1 MILDSRFLSASYFN
15 CPEVVVESCYLER
28 LIKETFLLQAWN
40 LYEKG
45 ELEELV
51 DTSLDGDVNITEAC
65 RFLKIGLLC
74 TQDMP
79 KLRPA
84 MSAVVEMLTGEI
96 DMNDIVISKPG
107 LFSEFMDMKDIR
119 SSKEKVERKDT
130 FETLS
135 GGSGKLVNSSSSS
148 ENTSTSFATMTFN
161 SVYDRSS

>member
-1 MILDSRFLSASYFN
+1 M
-15 CPEVVVESCYLER
+15 
-28 LIKETFLLQAWN
+28 
-40 LYEKG
+40 
-45 ELEELV
+45 V